1 MLQKREWNHIKC
13 SIKNTKCRK
22 RLEYENWNKEQDQQV
37 ENSNKYSI
45 YQYKLYPQ
53 LG

>member
-1 MLQKREWNHIKC
+1 MQETIGIWK
-13 SIKNTKCRK
+13 
-22 RLEYENWNKEQDQQV
+22 LEQRTRQV